1 VVFPAAA
8 AALVAAEPV
17 AGGENLVAVQKAEV
31 LFDIHQNN
39 R

>member
-1 VVFPAAA
+1 LIGLKAI
-8 AALVAAEPV
+8 LVAAEPV
-17 AGGENLVAVQKAEV
+17 GGGENLEAVQKAEV